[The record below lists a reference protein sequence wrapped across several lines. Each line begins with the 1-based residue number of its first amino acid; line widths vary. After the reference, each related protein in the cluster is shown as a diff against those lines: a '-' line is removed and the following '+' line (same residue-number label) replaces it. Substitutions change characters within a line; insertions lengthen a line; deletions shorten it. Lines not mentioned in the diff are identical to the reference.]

1 MRPYSLLLMVGPVW
15 LLSGVCFRHLE
26 PRCVSFRCRSCMIV
40 SLQDFV
46 SGNRNFSF
54 IKKKKSVTSHPKKEK
69 NQSACMN
76 NHGPDT
82 LGPTRGTPAV
92 GGPCYM
98 QAASPRN
105 SPWRFLK
112 SGKGPNGKR
121 DAIKGKRRRSS
132 FYQIFHEFWPWDSL
146 KPTTVHASAS
156 LTSCSSGAILCKMY
170 THSNQN
176 ILPFCE

>member
-1 MRPYSLLLMVGPVW
+1 
-15 LLSGVCFRHLE
+15 
-26 PRCVSFRCRSCMIV
+26 
-40 SLQDFV
+40 
-46 SGNRNFSF
+46 
-54 IKKKKSVTSHPKKEK
+54 
-69 NQSACMN
+69 MN

-105 SPWRFLK
+105 SPWRFLE

-146 KPTTVHASAS
+146 KPTVHASAS
-156 LTSCSSGAILCKMY
+156 LTSCSSGAILCKW
-170 THSNQN
+170 TPTQIKIFFLSVNKQIEISPV
-176 ILPFCE
+176 ILYRYRTMFKGNTSDRLNWEINGLCSHFQLHTALSLDRNCSSTRWSVPPFIFRDLLFVSSLLFSF